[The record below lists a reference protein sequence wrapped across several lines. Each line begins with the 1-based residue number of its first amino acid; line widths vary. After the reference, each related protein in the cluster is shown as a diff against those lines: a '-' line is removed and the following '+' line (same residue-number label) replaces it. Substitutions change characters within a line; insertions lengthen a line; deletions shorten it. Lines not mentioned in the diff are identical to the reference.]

1 MNKKIHESVWS
12 ERWRL
17 ARLSKAELQQIG
29 LVALIVGLIFV
40 AYQFFGNNINLKMY
54 GRSAFAYVAGRWS
67 DMGGDFSHGWMIPF
81 VSLFVVWFKR
91 VELMT
96 AARKVDNRGLVLI
109 ILALTAHWLGAKSEQ
124 TRISLMAFILLTW
137 SIPIYLCGWEVAKWL
152 VFPCAYLLFA
162 VPMNFL
168 ESITFPLRIVAT
180 VISTSVLNGIGI
192 AAQRS
197 GSAIHSL
204 AAGGFQ
210 FDVAAPCSGLRSLL
224 AMTALTAVYAYLT
237 QRTLVRQWLLFLSAI
252 PLAIIG
258 NVARITTV
266 ALVAQAMGEKLAL
279 GLYHDY
285 SGYIVFGVSIMLM
298 IAIGALMNM
307 NYSEVLQRWK
317 QQL

>member
-91 VELMT
+91 SELMR
-96 AARKVDNRGLVLI
+96 APRKVDRRGLILI
-109 ILALTAHWLGAKSEQ
+109 VMALTAHWLGAKSEQ

-137 SIPIYLCGWEVAKWL
+137 SIPFYLCGWEVAKWL
-152 VFPCAYLLFA
+152 VFPCGYLLFA

-285 SGYIVFGVSIMLM
+285 SGYIVFSVSIMLM
-298 IAIGALMNM
+298 IAIGALMNT

>member
-1 MNKKIHESVWS
+1 MNNNLHEAVWS

-17 ARLSKAELQQIG
+17 ARLTRAEMQQIG
-29 LVALIVGLIFV
+29 LVAIIVGLIFV
-40 AYQFFGNNINLKMY
+40 AYQFFGNNINLKAY

-81 VSLFVVWFKR
+81 VSLFVVWTKR
-91 VELMT
+91 VELMSSP
-96 AARKVDNRGLVLI
+96 RRLDNRGLVLI
-109 ILALTAHWLGAKSEQ
+109 VLALVAHWLGAKSEQ
-124 TRISLMAFILLTW
+124 TRISLMAFVLLTW
-137 SIPIYLCGWEVAKWL
+137 SIPFYLCGWEVAKWL
-152 VFPCAYLLFA
+152 IFPCSYLLFA

-237 QRTLVRQWLLFLSAI
+237 QKTLIRQWVLFLSAI

-285 SGYIVFGVSIMLM
+285 SGYIVFSVSIMLM
-298 IAIGALMNM
+298 IAIGALMNT
-307 NYSEVLQRWK
+307 NFSEVLHRWK

>member
-1 MNKKIHESVWS
+1 MNHRIQDAVWS

-17 ARLSKAELQQIG
+17 ARLTKAEMQQIA
-29 LVALIVGLIFV
+29 LLALIVGLIFV
-40 AYQFFGNNINLKMY
+40 AYQFFGNNINLKAY

-81 VSLFVVWFKR
+81 VSLFVVWHKR
-91 VELMT
+91 QELM
-96 AARKVDNRGLVLI
+96 AAPRKIDNKGLILI
-109 ILALTAHWLGAKSEQ
+109 ILALLAHWLGAKAEQ

-137 SIPIYLCGWEVAKWL
+137 SIPYYLCGWGVARLL

-197 GSAIHSL
+197 GSAIYAL

-224 AMTALTAVYAYLT
+224 ALTALTSVYAYMT
-237 QRTLVRQWLLFLSAI
+237 QKTLLKQWVLFLCAI

-266 ALVAQAMGEKLAL
+266 ALVAQALGEKLAL

-285 SGYIVFGVSIMLM
+285 SGYIVFSVSIMLM
-298 IAIGALMNM
+298 ITIGALLNT
-307 NYSEVLQRWK
+307 NLSEVLQRWK
-317 QQL
+317 QQP